1 MWQFFLHSKSL
12 AYHTTIVNVERGKK
26 GLKGKMTN
34 VFLYFSEML
43 EKSKWKKKRKLV
55 KLPRPSFNSPSPCK
69 TRKAYLSSKK
79 GQRPQCR
86 KNRKNYVK
94 LISQDFFNTFKMKA
108 KSFDLWFH
116 EIFRIL
122 RLFTL
127 WYHHQTLFNEFSK
140 LTALK

>member
-1 MWQFFLHSKSL
+1 MTVFSPFKKPCLPYYNCKCWK
-12 AYHTTIVNVERGKK
+12 GKK

-43 EKSKWKKKRKLV
+43 EKSKWKKKKKLV

-69 TRKAYLSSKK
+69 TRRAYRAKK
-79 GQRPQCR
+79 GQRPQCGKSR
-86 KNRKNYVK
+86 KITWNWFHR
-94 LISQDFFNTFKMKA
+94 ISSILLKWKQNLLTN
-108 KSFDLWFH
+108 LWFQ